1 VVTPAG
7 VDLSALLEQLA
18 GTLAD
23 ARLSDE
29 ERRSLVSAL
38 RDASPPEDGL
48 RQLRNRAFELVRGRT
63 GDAESLSLFKW
74 LEGVVRALDVG
85 RSPVGVVRTDAFFS
99 PGSECLQVIQ
109 RHLRMARKSLDLC
122 VFTISDDRIASE
134 ILNAHHKGV
143 AVRLLTDNEK
153 EFDAG
158 SDIAQLRAA
167 GIPTVVDRTRA
178 HMHHKFAIVDGTWL
192 LNGSYNWTRS
202 ACEFNEE
209 NLVVS
214 NDPALVGRFAAQF
227 ERLWRGLQPT
237 DELAVR

>member
-1 VVTPAG
+1 VSEPARF
-7 VDLSALLEQLA
+7 DLPALLEQLSE
-18 GTLAD
+18 TLAD
-23 ARLSDE
+23 ASLSDE
-29 ERRSLVSAL
+29 EKRSLVSAL
-38 RDASPPEDGL
+38 RDASPPEEGL
-48 RQLRNRAFELVRGRT
+48 RRLRNRAFELVRGRT
-63 GDAESLSLFKW
+63 ADAEALALLKW

-85 RSPVGVVRTDAFFS
+85 RAPVGLVRTDAFFS
-99 PGSECLQVIQ
+99 PGGECLQIIQ
-109 RHLRMARKSLDLC
+109 RYLRMARKSIDLC
-122 VFTISDDRIASE
+122 VFTISDDRITGE
-134 ILNAHHKGV
+134 IIAAHRKGV

-178 HMHHKFAIVDGTWL
+178 HMHHKFAIVDGMWL

-214 NDPALVGRFAAQF
+214 NDPTLVRQFAAQF
-227 ERLWRGLQPT
+227 DRLWRGLSDRAP
-237 DELAVR
+237 